1 MYNFGQFGNMFQQ
14 FPQPNN
20 FQNQSQFITKQV
32 TNIEEAKAYI
42 VDPFNSYLFVDI
54 NSGKIYMKKMNNNG
68 MSDFYVFSIEENV
81 KQADPMAEINQR
93 LSNIENIIGGLYDK
107 SISSNE
113 SNAKSNGDDSATND
127 DEISKTKS
135 SDVSAGSANGKR
147 KE

>member
-42 VDPFNSYLFVDI
+42 VDPFSSYLFVDI

-81 KQADPMAEINQR
+81 KQDPFAEINRR
-93 LSNIENIIGGLYDK
+93 LDNIENKLGGINVQ
-107 SISSNE
+107 SISNDAE
-113 SNAKSNGDDSATND
+113 SKSVSIGT
-127 DEISKTKS
+127 DEKSESKTVPKS
-135 SDVSAGSANGKR
+135 SGNDKR
-147 KE
+147 

>member
-68 MSDFYVFSIEENV
+68 MSDFYIFSIEENV
-81 KQADPMAEINQR
+81 KQDPFAEINRR
-93 LSNIENIIGGLYDK
+93 LDNIENKLGGINVQ
-107 SISSNE
+107 SISNDAE
-113 SNAKSNGDDSATND
+113 SKSVSIRT
-127 DEISKTKS
+127 DEKSESKTFPKS
-135 SDVSAGSANGKR
+135 SGNDKR
-147 KE
+147 

>member
-32 TNIEEAKAYI
+32 TNIDEAKAYI

-81 KQADPMAEINQR
+81 KQDPFAEINRR
-93 LSNIENIIGGLYDK
+93 LDNIENKLGGINVQSVSNYAESKSVSIGTDEK
-107 SISSNE
+107 SE
-113 SNAKSNGDDSATND
+113 P
-127 DEISKTKS
+127 KTVSKS
-135 SDVSAGSANGKR
+135 SGNDKR
-147 KE
+147 

>member
-68 MSDFYVFSIEENV
+68 MSDFYIFSVEENV
-81 KQADPMAEINQR
+81 KQDPFAEINRR
-93 LSNIENIIGGLYDK
+93 LDNIENKLGGINVQ
-107 SISSNE
+107 SISNDAE
-113 SNAKSNGDDSATND
+113 SKSVSIGT
-127 DEISKTKS
+127 DEKSESKTISKS
-135 SDVSAGSANGKR
+135 SGNDKR
-147 KE
+147 

>member
-68 MSDFYVFSIEENV
+68 MSDFYIFSIEENV
-81 KQADPMAEINQR
+81 KQDPFAEINRR
-93 LSNIENIIGGLYDK
+93 LDNIENKLGGINVQ
-107 SISSNE
+107 SISNDAE
-113 SNAKSNGDDSATND
+113 SKSVSIGT
-127 DEISKTKS
+127 DEKSESKTVSKS
-135 SDVSAGSANGKR
+135 SGNDKR
-147 KE
+147 

>member
-81 KQADPMAEINQR
+81 KQDPFAEINRR
-93 LSNIENIIGGLYDK
+93 LDNIENKLGGINVQ
-107 SISSNE
+107 SISNDAE
-113 SNAKSNGDDSATND
+113 SKSVSIGT
-127 DEISKTKS
+127 DEKSESKTVSKS
-135 SDVSAGSANGKR
+135 SGNDKR
-147 KE
+147 

>member
-14 FPQPNN
+14 FPQANN

-68 MSDFYVFSIEENV
+68 MSDFYIFSIEENV
-81 KQADPMAEINQR
+81 KQDPFTEINRR
-93 LSNIENIIGGLYDK
+93 LDNIENKLGGINVQSVSNDAESKSVSIGTDEK
-107 SISSNE
+107 SE
-113 SNAKSNGDDSATND
+113 P
-127 DEISKTKS
+127 KTVSKS
-135 SDVSAGSANGKR
+135 SGNDKR
-147 KE
+147 

>member
-81 KQADPMAEINQR
+81 KQDPFAEINRR
-93 LSNIENIIGGLYDK
+93 LDNIENKLGGINVQ
-107 SISSNE
+107 SISNDTE
-113 SNAKSNGDDSATND
+113 SKSVSIGT
-127 DEISKTKS
+127 DEKSESKTISKS
-135 SDVSAGSANGKR
+135 SGNDKR
-147 KE
+147 

>member
-68 MSDFYVFSIEENV
+68 MSDFYIFSIEENV
-81 KQADPMAEINQR
+81 KQDPFAEINRR
-93 LSNIENIIGGLYDK
+93 LDNIENKLGGINVQTTDLQIIRIRQG
-107 SISSNE
+107 E
-113 SNAKSNGDDSATND
+113 P
-127 DEISKTKS
+127 
-135 SDVSAGSANGKR
+135 
-147 KE
+147 

>member
-68 MSDFYVFSIEENV
+68 MSDFYIFSIEENV
-81 KQADPMAEINQR
+81 KQDPFAEINRR
-93 LSNIENIIGGLYDK
+93 LDNIENKLGGINVQ
-107 SISSNE
+107 SISNDTE
-113 SNAKSNGDDSATND
+113 SKSVSIGT
-127 DEISKTKS
+127 DEKSESKTISKS
-135 SDVSAGSANGKR
+135 SGNDKR
-147 KE
+147 

>member
-1 MYNFGQFGNMFQQ
+1 MYNFGQFGNIFQQ

-68 MSDFYVFSIEENV
+68 MSDFYIFSIEENV
-81 KQADPMAEINQR
+81 KQDPFAEINRR
-93 LSNIENIIGGLYDK
+93 LDNIENKLGGINVQ
-107 SISSNE
+107 SISNDAE
-113 SNAKSNGDDSATND
+113 SKSVSIGT
-127 DEISKTKS
+127 DEKSESKTVPKS
-135 SDVSAGSANGKR
+135 SGNDKR
-147 KE
+147 

>member
-81 KQADPMAEINQR
+81 KQDPFAEINRR
-93 LSNIENIIGGLYDK
+93 LDNIENKLGGINVQSISNDAESK
-107 SISSNE
+107 SITIGTDE
-113 SNAKSNGDDSATND
+113 KSEPKTFSKGSGND
-127 DEISKTKS
+127 
-135 SDVSAGSANGKR
+135 NR
-147 KE
+147 

>member
-14 FPQPNN
+14 FPQANN

-81 KQADPMAEINQR
+81 KQDPFIEINRR
-93 LSNIENIIGGLYDK
+93 LDNIENKLGGINVQSVSNDAESKSVSIGTDEK
-107 SISSNE
+107 SE
-113 SNAKSNGDDSATND
+113 P
-127 DEISKTKS
+127 KTVSKS
-135 SDVSAGSANGKR
+135 SGNDKR
-147 KE
+147 

>member
-1 MYNFGQFGNMFQQ
+1 MYNFGQFGNMFPQ

-81 KQADPMAEINQR
+81 KQDPFAEINRR
-93 LSNIENIIGGLYDK
+93 LDNIENKLGGINVQ
-107 SISSNE
+107 SISNDAE
-113 SNAKSNGDDSATND
+113 SKSVSIGT
-127 DEISKTKS
+127 DEKSESKTVPKS
-135 SDVSAGSANGKR
+135 SGNDKR
-147 KE
+147 

>member
-14 FPQPNN
+14 FPQTNN

-81 KQADPMAEINQR
+81 KQDPFAEINRR
-93 LSNIENIIGGLYDK
+93 LDNIENKLGGINVQ
-107 SISSNE
+107 SISNDAE
-113 SNAKSNGDDSATND
+113 SKSVSIGT
-127 DEISKTKS
+127 DEKSEPKTFPKS
-135 SDVSAGSANGKR
+135 SGNDKR
-147 KE
+147 

>member
-20 FQNQSQFITKQV
+20 FQNQPQFITKQV

-81 KQADPMAEINQR
+81 KQDPFAEINRR
-93 LSNIENIIGGLYDK
+93 LDNIENKLGGINVQ
-107 SISSNE
+107 SISNDAE
-113 SNAKSNGDDSATND
+113 SKSVSIGTNKKSKSKT
-127 DEISKTKS
+127 ISKS
-135 SDVSAGSANGKR
+135 SGNDKR
-147 KE
+147 

>member
-20 FQNQSQFITKQV
+20 FQNQSQFITNQV

-81 KQADPMAEINQR
+81 KQDPFAEINRR
-93 LSNIENIIGGLYDK
+93 LDIIENKLGGINVQSVSNDAESKSVSIGSDEK
-107 SISSNE
+107 SE
-113 SNAKSNGDDSATND
+113 P
-127 DEISKTKS
+127 KTVSKS
-135 SDVSAGSANGKR
+135 SGNDKR
-147 KE
+147 

>member
-81 KQADPMAEINQR
+81 KQDPFAEINRR
-93 LSNIENIIGGLYDK
+93 LDNIENKLGGINVQ
-107 SISSNE
+107 SISNNAEPKSVGIGTDEKSE
-113 SNAKSNGDDSATND
+113 SKT
-127 DEISKTKS
+127 ISKS
-135 SDVSAGSANGKR
+135 SGNDKR
-147 KE
+147 

>member
-68 MSDFYVFSIEENV
+68 MSDFYIFSIEENV
-81 KQADPMAEINQR
+81 KQDPFAEINRR
-93 LSNIENIIGGLYDK
+93 LDNIENKLGGINVQ
-107 SISSNE
+107 SISNDAE
-113 SNAKSNGDDSATND
+113 SKSVSIGT
-127 DEISKTKS
+127 DEKSESKTISKS
-135 SDVSAGSANGKR
+135 SGNDKR
-147 KE
+147 